1 MNRHHPVQ
9 SRWLLPL
16 LMAASLTDVALSQ
29 KQQQPRP
36 LQPLDDVLLLVLDKD
51 KNSRVSMDEVKS
63 QLQMLESLFQNA
75 NAEND
80 ESGYLRLI
88 QGVKLASPTV
98 FELLDSNGD
107 GSLSKRE
114 MKVVAQF
121 EDSLKKSGSMRGL
134 VRDLFL
140 FLDEDSDDR
149 LSLEEFA
156 KGGSAEF
163 VSRTSAG
170 LHGLFPT
177 LRSDAGELENFAEKA
192 INSIINVL
200 GDVEIGDLRSMLD
213 EDGDG
218 FVQRKEVGKNYNTVA
233 KKFLDLS
240 KTIKQMGPL
249 MAMFGGGMD
258 RGGGSTFKMDL

>member
-107 GSLSKRE
+107 GSISKR
-114 MKVVAQF
+114 
-121 EDSLKKSGSMRGL
+121 
-134 VRDLFL
+134 
-140 FLDEDSDDR
+140 
-149 LSLEEFA
+149 
-156 KGGSAEF
+156 
-163 VSRTSAG
+163 
-170 LHGLFPT
+170 
-177 LRSDAGELENFAEKA
+177 
-192 INSIINVL
+192 
-200 GDVEIGDLRSMLD
+200 
-213 EDGDG
+213 
-218 FVQRKEVGKNYNTVA
+218 
-233 KKFLDLS
+233 
-240 KTIKQMGPL
+240 
-249 MAMFGGGMD
+249 
-258 RGGGSTFKMDL
+258 